1 MTNSSLDPELL
12 RVFVAVAELR
22 SFTRAAERLARTQ
35 AAVSLQV
42 KRLEDRLGVILF
54 RRTKTRV
61 DVSPVGEQFLQDA
74 RRILA
79 LNQEALTRLSGHK
92 VSGRV
97 RIGVM
102 EDYGTKLLPSLL
114 ASAAEQFP
122 LVEVEMEIGLTARM
136 LKRLGTSFDA
146 VFTMQ
151 PEGASDGDLICRE
164 KAIWAAAHTGAA
176 EELHPLPLA
185 LSDRDCLFRQWAT
198 QALDQAGKAWRLAYV
213 SSSLAAVEA
222 IVLQGLAV
230 TVVKGSMLGP
240 HLRALRSGARLPR
253 LPGAEIRLHKAAGIT
268 HPARLVVEHLAQ
280 GLRSRNMDRAKA
292 G

>member
-12 RVFVAVAELR
+12 RAFVAVAELR

-42 KRLEDRLGVILF
+42 KRLEDRLGIVLL

-61 DVSPVGEQFLQDA
+61 DLSPVGEEFLPDA

-79 LNQEALTRLSGHK
+79 LNQQTLARLSSHK
-92 VSGRV
+92 ATGRV

-146 VFTMQ
+146 VFAMHHD
-151 PEGASDGDLICRE
+151 GAHEGDLICRE
-164 KAIWAAAHTGAA
+164 KAVWATAKDAAAEHL
-176 EELHPLPLA
+176 EPLPLA

-198 QALDQAGKAWRLAYV
+198 QALDESGKAWRLAYV
-213 SSSLAAVEA
+213 STSLAAVEA
-222 IVLQGLAV
+222 IVRQGLAV

-240 HLRALRSGARLPR
+240 DLRALRSGSSLPR
-253 LPGAEIRLHKAAGIT
+253 LPSAEIRLHKAAGIT
-268 HPARLVVEHLAQ
+268 HPASLVVDHLAR
-280 GLRSRNMDRAKA
+280 GLRSRSAEQVKVS
-292 G
+292 